1 MRLIALLA
9 ATTLSLTLAGCSKPT
24 QDKTGDDLKAVGHE
38 ISAAAKNVA
47 ATPAVQAVGSDI
59 KQGAAAAADKT
70 KEAAKDAGAQIKVG
84 AEKAGAEIKAG
95 ADKAADKTDA
105 ALNKAN
111 ADSTRK

>member
-1 MRLIALLA
+1 MRLIAILA

-24 QDKTGDDLKAVGHE
+24 QDKTGEDLKAVGHE

-59 KQGAAAAADKT
+59 KQGAA
-70 KEAAKDAGAQIKVG
+70 E
-84 AEKAGAEIKAG
+84 
-95 ADKAADKTDA
+95 AADKTDA